1 MAQQLPIPPLHE
13 HTQIQTLFSY
23 VIIDCAHFD
32 KMFYERFINNTK
44 IKVESLFARTLDEE
58 SAEAGPLIIQLN
70 DSNNLDLIA
79 EIQEIEQ
86 NNPAIVWLWSEID
99 FTRLADNTLKPLLYG
114 SLEDGTPV
122 LVRYYDPRCIEPILA
137 NFKTN
142 NFTAKRL
149 ANIKAWAFKKNGQYY
164 YLT

>member
-1 MAQQLPIPPLHE
+1 MLEQLPNPPLTE
-13 HTQIQTLFSY
+13 QAKTLFTY

-32 KMFYERFINNTK
+32 KTFYEHFINNTTVK
-44 IKVESLFARTLDEE
+44 AESLFARTLDEE
-58 SAEAGPLIIQLN
+58 SAEAGPLIIKL
-70 DSNNLDLIA
+70 DLKKNLDIIE
-79 EIQEIEQ
+79 EIQEIEK
-86 NNPAIVWLWSEID
+86 NNPAVIWLWSEID

-122 LVRYYDPRCIEPILA
+122 LIRYYDPRCIEPILE

-142 NFTAKRL
+142 SFTAKRL
-149 ANIKAWAFKKNGQYY
+149 ANIKSWALKKNGEYY